1 VPSDTTT
8 FTFIGPFNIDG
19 HVSSAPGGDPG
30 VRGGVRGA
38 GYGVQGA
45 GCRVPGAGCRVQGA
59 WCGAQV
65 RGAGCGVQGAGRRC
79 GVQGAGCRVRGAGCG
94 AQGAGCRV
102 RGAGCG
108 AQVRGAALPTP
119 RDTVPLCHL
128 RMRCHRRR
136 QCREPGQPRQ
146 HLAGI
151 RSVGCVRAAVGAQS
165 LGLRIQGL
173 GYRVLLLDFGTR
185 FRAEERGN
193 MAKELGCGG

>member
-1 VPSDTTT
+1 
-8 FTFIGPFNIDG
+8 
-19 HVSSAPGGDPG
+19 
-30 VRGGVRGA
+30 
-38 GYGVQGA
+38 
-45 GCRVPGAGCRVQGA
+45 
-59 WCGAQV
+59 V
-65 RGAGCGVQGAGRRC
+65 RGAGCGVQGAGCRVQSAGCMVRGAGAGYRVRGARC

-108 AQVRGAALPTP
+108 AQVRGAGCGVHGPGRRCGVQGAGCRVRGAGCGAQVRGAALPTP

-128 RMRCHRRR
+128 RMRRHRRR